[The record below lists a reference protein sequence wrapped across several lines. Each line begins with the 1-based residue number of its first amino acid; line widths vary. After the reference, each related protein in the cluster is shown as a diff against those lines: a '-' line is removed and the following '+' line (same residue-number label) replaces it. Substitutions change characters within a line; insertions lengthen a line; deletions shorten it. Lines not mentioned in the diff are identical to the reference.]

1 MANSAGCFVWGDST
15 DMDIPCN
22 TANAWVARASGGVTF
37 FTYQDPTNIFTGVT
51 VPAGGGSWSSV
62 SDRAAKENFVAVD
75 TTDVLERLLRVPVS
89 EWNYR
94 SQDASIRHVG
104 PVAEDFRAAFGV
116 GESERMIST
125 VDAQGVA
132 FAAIQG
138 LNAKFDAAIAER
150 DARIVKQD
158 QEIAELRRAVE
169 VLLTR
174 TSPDG
179 RVAERR

>member
-1 MANSAGCFVWGDST
+1 MLGRDLRGMALFFLLALFVS
-15 DMDIPCN
+15 PLP
-22 TANAWVARASGGVTF
+22 AR
-37 FTYQDPTNIFTGVT
+37 QQEPR
-51 VPAGGGSWSSV
+51 SV
-62 SDRAAKENFVAVD
+62 KEILKSF
-75 TTDVLERLLRVPVS
+75 
-89 EWNYR
+89 
-94 SQDASIRHVG
+94 
-104 PVAEDFRAAFGV
+104 AEDFRAAFGV